1 MPRST
6 KGPRGVAAGLPGAR
20 AAAAEE
26 PRSGLPPGRFARG
39 RAQGAPPGRVG
50 RMADAREGLRAEL
63 DVLPQKLEAQ
73 NAKSGRDVV
82 LEASPRARRRRRTA
96 PLARAHHRGETLE
109 RLFEGADATCAHTR
123 VALDYLRCTTEA
135 CQYQIYG
142 IDTDSVIAC
151 SATWLETCGYGEEDV
166 VGQNFRHLQG
176 PRTDHNEIRRIAAS
190 MAAGEP
196 CDCTLVNYRADGRA
210 FENDFVIVPI
220 RRCHD
225 GAPTHWLSVH
235 GDASA
240 LHWSARSSPSTEHR
254 AVSLSDRSRSNS
266 SSDVSSDDPPRARSR
281 SGSPGSSSGSSSG
294 LTALTAGLAASPAA
308 LATALHRAEAAE
320 GALASMTRR
329 AERAEKAL
337 ADRGP

>member
-1 MPRST
+1 
-6 KGPRGVAAGLPGAR
+6 
-20 AAAAEE
+20 
-26 PRSGLPPGRFARG
+26 
-39 RAQGAPPGRVG
+39 
-50 RMADAREGLRAEL
+50 MADAREGLR
-63 DVLPQKLEAQ
+63 QKLAAQ
-73 NAKSGRDVV
+73 TSVLDAPKSGQDVV

-109 RLFEGADATCAHTR
+109 KLFEGADAACPHTR

-135 CQYQIYG
+135 CQYQIY
-142 IDTDSVIAC
+142 DNQKDAVAAC
-151 SATWLETCGYGEEDV
+151 SAAWLETCGYGEEDV
-166 VGQNFRHLQG
+166 VGRNFRHLQG
-176 PRTDHNEIRRIAAS
+176 PRTDPNEIRRVAAS

-196 CDCTLVNYRADGRA
+196 CYCTFVNYGADGSVW
-210 FENDFVIVPI
+210 ENDFDLVPI
-220 RRCHD
+220 RRD
-225 GAPTHWLSVH
+225 DNNEPTHWLSVH

-254 AVSLSDRSRSNS
+254 AVSLSDRSRSKS
-266 SSDVSSDDPPRARSR
+266 SSDISSDEPPRARSR

-329 AERAEKAL
+329 AEKAEKAL
-337 ADRGP
+337 AERGT

>member
-1 MPRST
+1 
-6 KGPRGVAAGLPGAR
+6 
-20 AAAAEE
+20 
-26 PRSGLPPGRFARG
+26 
-39 RAQGAPPGRVG
+39 
-50 RMADAREGLRAEL
+50 MADAREGLRAEL
-63 DVLPQKLEAQ
+63 DVLQQKLAEQ
-73 NAKSGRDVV
+73 KSVLDAPKNGRDFVP
-82 LEASPRARRRRRTA
+82 EASPRARRRRRTA

-109 RLFEGADATCAHTR
+109 RLFEGADATCSHTR

-142 IDTDSVIAC
+142 IDTDAVAAC
-151 SATWLETCGYGEEDV
+151 SAAWLDTCGYGEEDV
-166 VGQNFRHLQG
+166 LGRNFRHLQG
-176 PRTDHNEIRRIAAS
+176 PRTDHREVRRVAAS

-196 CDCTLVNYRADGRA
+196 CDCTLVNYRADGSA
-210 FENDFVIVPI
+210 FDNDFVLVPI
-220 RRCHD
+220 RRHHSNE
-225 GAPTHWLSVH
+225 PTHFLSVH
-235 GDASA
+235 GDADA

-254 AVSLSDRSRSNS
+254 AVSLSDRSRSKS

-320 GALASMTRR
+320 AALASMTRR

-337 ADRGP
+337 ADRAT